1 MDYKTGKLLNIVR
14 QFDKSNGKY
23 EINGIDVGEAV
34 FLYRKKSEMF
44 MPIPKGN
51 YNITKEN
58 NNTFLNVDNVINDK
72 AIEYQIIY
80 ETSIKSSEYKD
91 PYPEL
96 KILVQKY
103 NEAVLD
109 IFNISKS
116 IKTVGVK
123 IDSKYQTQILTP
135 LEPSSTWYMNSN
147 GIIDT
152 LPLDDFNKKFKEII
166 EKIRDTADEKAQ
178 EQVIKRLETLKE
190 EIETFKNTKTSE
202 ILEKIEKK
210 VDDSLKEIENIINTT
225 KNELNYGIL
234 SINNKSSEALESIK
248 NIKETYIDEI
258 TKISNSSKQELES
271 KMPEINNKF
280 NENILHATGKEY
292 GGILNNAGNK
302 IAGKTYFDNNT
313 KKLFLCKKENSDIS
327 ANTENF
333 VAIDNNSNY
342 ERLENFIHLKKEV
355 KVIFNGKIKDFKR
368 TILNENWEMLYI
380 THSVDDNFSSEY
392 AYSFSIPRV
401 NLEIS
406 KKITVY
412 EIWGSGDDYFNLVYD
427 NKTRSLEAKLLISN
441 NDVVISVY

>member
-72 AIEYQIIY
+72 AVEYQIVY

-116 IKTVGVK
+116 IKTTGVK

-202 ILEKIEKK
+202 ILE
-210 VDDSLKEIENIINTT
+210 
-225 KNELNYGIL
+225 
-234 SINNKSSEALESIK
+234 SIK

-313 KKLFLCKKENSDIS
+313 KKLFLCLKNNNNTS

-333 VAIDNNSNY
+333 KPIDNNSNF
-342 ERLENFIHLKKEV
+342 ERLENLYNIKTHRFSGHSTNFVFYLCGNLVLGYFNKEGSNNSAISNTTLIGNLPIEFRPKVNLTFMGTSTDAPSTTEV
-355 KVIFNGKIKDFKR
+355 KVQTDGNVLLKR
-368 TILNENWEMLYI
+368 TQG
-380 THSVDDNFSSEY
+380 VFS
-392 AYSFSIPRV
+392 FGTI
-401 NLEIS
+401 I
-406 KKITVY
+406 
-412 EIWGSGDDYFNLVYD
+412 YFTN
-427 NKTRSLEAKLLISN
+427 
-441 NDVVISVY
+441 